1 MNVPDPA
8 AYDGLLRE
16 PACHR
21 SGRSNAVADD
31 TVALPFVASGVD
43 QFDDAIP
50 FVGEVD
56 GCQDRE
62 SALIEADGA
71 AHACPVWKAP
81 ASLVESMRAALPP
94 QTEREPEEHTVIR
107 P

>member
-1 MNVPDPA
+1 MT
-8 AYDGLLRE
+8 
-16 PACHR
+16 ACCASR
-21 SGRSNAVADD
+21 RAIGRGGPRQPNAVADD
-31 TVALPFVASGVD
+31 TVALPFVACGVD

-62 SALIEADGA
+62 SALSLKRMVPLMR
-71 AHACPVWKAP
+71 CPVWKAP
-81 ASLVESMRAALPP
+81 ASLVEAMRAALPP